1 MTSGVLTLT
10 RRAALAGAMLLVG
23 SGAAFAAD
31 KIVVVTPYLAQ
42 PGTQFYVEAFQAEAK
57 TLGWDVNVVDTKGD
71 VAAVI
76 SRLEDAANQK
86 VKAIVINVDP
96 GQVTAGLEAAKA
108 AGVPVFG
115 MDAGANPLLVT
126 NVTSNGYAM
135 AADTATYVVNRIN
148 GKGKVVMFVFDAFP
162 PVQMRGVIADAIFKN
177 NPDIKVLDRVTPD
190 VKDGGIAD
198 SRAKM
203 EAILAAN
210 PDKGSISAVWAAWDQ
225 PALGALQAIE
235 AAGRGGEGIVITGID
250 ANPDKGSISAVWAA
264 WDQPALGALQAIEA
278 AGRGG
283 EGIVIT
289 GIDANPQ
296 AREAIGKGGNFEAS
310 MAQDFKGI
318 GAATANAVKRHL
330 AGEAIKQ
337 SVIYVPTKLI
347 TAANV
352 KE

>member
-1 MTSGVLTLT
+1 MFVVS
-10 RRAALAGAMLLVG
+10 RRVAAVAIALLPLLP
-23 SGAAFAAD
+23 SAAEAA
-31 KIVVVTPYLAQ
+31 KKVVVITPYLAQ

-57 TLGWDVNVVDTKGD
+57 TNGWDVNVVDTKGD

-76 SRLEDAANQK
+76 GRLEDAANQK
-86 VKAIVINVDP
+86 VDAIVINVDP
-96 GQVTAGLEAAKA
+96 SQVAAGLETAKA
-108 AGVPVFG
+108 AKIPVFG
-115 MDAGANPLLVT
+115 MDAGATPLLVT

-135 AADTATYVVNRIN
+135 AADTAAYVVNRIS

-162 PVQMRGVIADAIFKN
+162 PVQQRGIIADSIFKN

-203 EAILAAN
+203 DAILAAN
-210 PDKGSISAVWAAWDQ
+210 PEKGSIAAVWAAWDQ

-235 AAGRGGEGIVITGID
+235 AA
-250 ANPDKGSISAVWAA
+250 N
-264 WDQPALGALQAIEA
+264 
-278 AGRGG
+278 RGG

-296 AREAIGKGGNFEAS
+296 AREAIAKGSSFEAS

-318 GAATANAVKRHL
+318 GKATADAVKRTL
-330 AGEAIKQ
+330 AGETIRER
-337 SVIYVPTKLI
+337 VTYVPTRLI